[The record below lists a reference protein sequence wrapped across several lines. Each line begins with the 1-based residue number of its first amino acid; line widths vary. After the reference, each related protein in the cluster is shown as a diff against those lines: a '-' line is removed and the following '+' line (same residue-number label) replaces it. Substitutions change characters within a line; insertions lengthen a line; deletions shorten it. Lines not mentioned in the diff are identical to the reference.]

1 MNETPALKRTELFG
15 STSEEDI
22 DSMLGCLGSH
32 VRTYQSGEY
41 VFHMGDM
48 TSEIGLVLEG
58 SVYIENV
65 DIWGDARVMRTCSTG
80 ELFCE
85 EQAAIPNE
93 PLMVDVIA
101 QEDSRIMFLNASKV
115 LSTCPHACPHHR
127 HLSLKLTTMI
137 ARRSLGLSQQL
148 FHTTPKSIRGKL
160 LSYLSHES
168 ERAGSNE
175 FDIPF
180 NRQQLANYLGID
192 RSAMSNEISK
202 MRDDGI
208 LETKRSHFK
217 LNERAFQ

>member
-1 MNETPALKRTELFG
+1 
-15 STSEEDI
+15 
-22 DSMLGCLGSH
+22 
-32 VRTYQSGEY
+32 
-41 VFHMGDM
+41 
-48 TSEIGLVLEG
+48 
-58 SVYIENV
+58 
-65 DIWGDARVMRTCSTG
+65 
-80 ELFCE
+80 
-85 EQAAIPNE
+85 
-93 PLMVDVIA
+93 
-101 QEDSRIMFLNASKV
+101 
-115 LSTCPHACPHHR
+115 HR

-168 ERAGSNE
+168 ERAESNE

-180 NRQQLANYLGID
+180 NRQQLANYLGVD